1 MAASSPSRSWAH
13 THSHG
18 TGVWSATRSGGQ
30 PAALMPIKLLPY
42 WLTMPSPWPGPR
54 PGRSLGRPVRP
65 RPPLTPTWQARR
77 RRGRRRSGPG
87 IAGGK
92 HNERRCAGGQLP
104 FGPAP
109 LHHGSGDSSAYSPSS
124 GYLPRRTCPYHNH
137 IEDVFTGHGTLHAR
151 YGGRFL
157 IPGSGRGARAM
168 AVRLEATAQ
177 VRAPPVRFGEV
188 FFCCGVAYPIGL
200 APRSVGSAH
209 GDSFDPRTQPGDA
222 ADWGEGPVGV
232 DSELVDRAGGADFV
246 VEVLPV
252 R

>member
-1 MAASSPSRSWAH
+1 MR
-13 THSHG
+13 G
-18 TGVWSATRSGGQ
+18 R
-30 PAALMPIKLLPY
+30 
-42 WLTMPSPWPGPR
+42 PR
-54 PGRSLGRPVRP
+54 PGPSLGGPVRP

-77 RRGRRRSGPG
+77 RRGRRCPGSG

-104 FGPAP
+104 SAQRLSTAAVVIPARTARAAAISPAGPAP
-109 LHHGSGDSSAYSPSS
+109 ITITSKTFSLVTAPS
-124 GYLPRRTCPYHNH
+124 
-137 IEDVFTGHGTLHAR
+137 HAR

-157 IPGSGRGARAM
+157 IPGSGRARTM
-168 AVRLEATAQ
+168 AVRLELTAQ
-177 VRAPPVRFGEV
+177 VRAPPVRFGELL
-188 FFCCGVAYPIGL
+188 FVAGWRTRS
-200 APRSVGSAH
+200 ARPRSVGSAH
-209 GDSFDPRTQPGDA
+209 GDSFDPRTQSGDA

>member
-54 PGRSLGRPVRP
+54 PGRSLGGPVRP
-65 RPPLTPTWQARR
+65 WPPLTPTWQARR

-109 LHHGSGDSSAYSPSS
+109 LHHRSGESSAHNPSS

-157 IPGSGRGARAM
+157 IPGSGQGPDHGRS
-168 AVRLEATAQ
+168 LELTAQ
-177 VRAPPVRFGEV
+177 VRAPPSDSVKCSF
-188 FFCCGVAYPIGL
+188 VAGWRTRSAWPPAPSGQPTAIPSIPAPNPGTLPIGV
-200 APRSVGSAH
+200 R
-209 GDSFDPRTQPGDA
+209 DP
-222 ADWGEGPVGV
+222 
-232 DSELVDRAGGADFV
+232 SELIRNSSTAPAA
-246 VEVLPV
+246 PTSS
-252 R
+252 